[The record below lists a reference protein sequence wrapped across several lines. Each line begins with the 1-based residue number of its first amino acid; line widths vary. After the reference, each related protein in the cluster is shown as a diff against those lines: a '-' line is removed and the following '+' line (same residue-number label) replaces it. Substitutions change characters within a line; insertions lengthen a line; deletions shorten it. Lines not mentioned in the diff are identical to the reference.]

1 MNFPISDR
9 REGERDAHAAPRV
22 KGGRPLR
29 FLAAALGAWVVM
41 RIMVLSPYAAGVL
54 SPGESGS
61 LQRPTVVA
69 GTRHDRQ
76 ASLTARAVG
85 IAATDHR
92 RAAANANA
100 NAALAAARRPD
111 RRGTPPR
118 PPYGTIGHGPHASRS
133 HARAASVL
141 AAVIL
146 NAGAR
151 AVDVRTTLAADRD
164 AQVAMDVQ
172 PDLAL
177 DRQGRIAML
186 PPLGPAAIGATRAT
200 SHAPLSVSSWLLAR
214 GGASGTVSGGQL
226 GASQAGV
233 RAVYGI
239 DPSRRLGLTARLAA
253 PFKGRGREA
262 ALGIEWR
269 PTRWPVRLIAEQRFV
284 LDGGRGGPT
293 VGVIAGYGP
302 AEIAPG
308 ARIETYGQAGAI
320 MRDGVEGFVDGA
332 ARVTHGV
339 AERGRL
345 RLDAGVGAWV
355 SAQRGATRGDLGPSL
370 GLAAPLGRRSVRL
383 ALDWRQRIAGTARP
397 GSGPA
402 LSVGSDF

>member
-9 REGERDAHAAPRV
+9 REGERDAHAALRV

-29 FLAAALGAWVVM
+29 FLAAALGGWVAM
-41 RIMVLSPYAAGVL
+41 RILVLSPYAAGVL
-54 SPGESGS
+54 TPGGSGS

-69 GTRHDRQ
+69 GTRHGRQ
-76 ASLTARAVG
+76 ASPAARAVG

-92 RAAANANA
+92 RATADANIT
-100 NAALAAARRPD
+100 AAAAHRPD
-111 RRGTPPR
+111 RRVTPPQ
-118 PPYGTIGHGPHASRS
+118 PPYGAIGHGPRASPG
-133 HARAASVL
+133 HARAAPML

-146 NAGAR
+146 KRPAR
-151 AVDVRTTLAADRD
+151 AAYVRMRPADRD
-164 AQVAMDVQ
+164 ATFGMDVQ

-200 SHAPLSVSSWLLAR
+200 SHAPLSVSGWLLAR

-253 PFKGRGREA
+253 PLEGRGREA

-320 MRDGVEGFVDGA
+320 MRDGVEGFVDAGA
-332 ARVTHGV
+332 RLTHGV

-355 SAQRGATRGDLGPSL
+355 SAQRGATRGDIGPSL

>member
-29 FLAAALGAWVVM
+29 FLAAALGGWVAM
-41 RIMVLSPYAAGVL
+41 RILVLSPYAAGVL
-54 SPGESGS
+54 TPGGSGS

-76 ASLTARAVG
+76 ASPAARAVG
-85 IAATDHR
+85 IATTDHR
-92 RAAANANA
+92 RATADANIT
-100 NAALAAARRPD
+100 AAAAHRPD
-111 RRGTPPR
+111 RRVTPSR
-118 PPYGTIGHGPHASRS
+118 PPYWTIGHGPRASRS
-133 HARAASVL
+133 HARAAPVL
-141 AAVIL
+141 AAVIM
-146 NAGAR
+146 NRPAR
-151 AVDVRTTLAADRD
+151 AAYVRMRPPDRD
-164 AQVAMDVQ
+164 ATFAMDVQ
-172 PDLAL
+172 PDLAP

-253 PFKGRGREA
+253 PLEGRGREA

-320 MRDGVEGFVDGA
+320 MRDGVEGFVDAA

-339 AERGRL
+339 AERGGL

-370 GLAAPLGRRSVRL
+370 GLALPLGRRSVRL

>member
-54 SPGESGS
+54 TPGGSGS

-76 ASLTARAVG
+76 ASPGARAVG
-85 IAATDHR
+85 IATTDHR
-92 RAAANANA
+92 RATANA

-111 RRGTPPR
+111 RRVPPPQ
-118 PPYGTIGHGPHASRS
+118 PPDDTIGHGPRASPG
-133 HARAASVL
+133 HARAAPVL

-146 NAGAR
+146 NARAR
-151 AVDVRTTLAADRD
+151 AVDVRTTLAPDRD

-172 PDLAL
+172 PDLAP

-200 SHAPLSVSSWLLAR
+200 SHASLSVSGWLLAR

-253 PFKGRGREA
+253 PLEGRGREA

-320 MRDGVEGFVDGA
+320 VRDGVEGFVDAA
-332 ARVTHGV
+332 ARLTHGV

-355 SAQRGATRGDLGPSL
+355 SAQRGAARGDLGPSL
-370 GLAAPLGRRSVRL
+370 GVALPLGRRSVRL

>member
-1 MNFPISDR
+1 M
-9 REGERDAHAAPRV
+9 G
-22 KGGRPLR
+22 
-29 FLAAALGAWVVM
+29 
-41 RIMVLSPYAAGVL
+41 
-54 SPGESGS
+54 
-61 LQRPTVVA
+61 
-69 GTRHDRQ
+69 
-76 ASLTARAVG
+76 
-85 IAATDHR
+85 
-92 RAAANANA
+92 
-100 NAALAAARRPD
+100 
-111 RRGTPPR
+111 
-118 PPYGTIGHGPHASRS
+118 ASR
-133 HARAASVL
+133 A
-141 AAVIL
+141 
-146 NAGAR
+146 
-151 AVDVRTTLAADRD
+151 TLH
-164 AQVAMDVQ
+164 
-172 PDLAL
+172 P
-177 DRQGRIAML
+177 
-186 PPLGPAAIGATRAT
+186 
-200 SHAPLSVSSWLLAR
+200 PLSVSSWLLAR

-233 RAVYGI
+233 RVVYAV
-239 DPSRRLGLTARLAA
+239 DAVPRLGLTARVAA
-253 PFKGRGREA
+253 PLEGRGREA

-370 GLAAPLGRRSVRL
+370 GLAVPLGRRSVRL

>member
-1 MNFPISDR
+1 MNFPISDH

-41 RIMVLSPYAAGVL
+41 RILVLSPYAAGVL
-54 SPGESGS
+54 TPGGSGS
-61 LQRPTVVA
+61 QQRPTVAA

-76 ASLTARAVG
+76 SSLTARAVG
-85 IAATDHR
+85 IAAIDHH
-92 RAAANANA
+92 RAAANA

-111 RRGTPPR
+111 RRVPPQ
-118 PPYGTIGHGPHASRS
+118 PPDDTIGHGAHASRS
-133 HARAASVL
+133 HARAAPVV
-141 AAVIL
+141 AAVIM
-146 NAGAR
+146 NRRAR
-151 AVDVRTTLAADRD
+151 SADVRATLAADRD

-200 SHAPLSVSSWLLAR
+200 AHARLSVSSWLLAR

-233 RAVYGI
+233 RVVYAIG
-239 DPSRRLGLTARLAA
+239 PSQRLGLTARLAA
-253 PFKGRGREA
+253 PLEGRGREA

-269 PTRWPVRLIAEQRFV
+269 PTRGPVRLIAEQRFV

-308 ARIETYGQAGAI
+308 TRIETYGQAGAI

-332 ARVTHGV
+332 ARLTHGV

-355 SAQRGATRGDLGPSL
+355 SAQRGAARGDLGPSL
-370 GLAAPLGRRSVRL
+370 GLALPLGRRSVRL
-383 ALDWRQRIAGTARP
+383 ALDCGIM
-397 GSGPA
+397 
-402 LSVGSDF
+402 

>member
-1 MNFPISDR
+1 MNFPISDP

-61 LQRPTVVA
+61 LQRPTVAA
-69 GTRHDRQ
+69 GRRHDRQ
-76 ASLTARAVG
+76 SSLTARAVG
-85 IAATDHR
+85 IAATDHH
-92 RAAANANA
+92 RAAANA

-111 RRGTPPR
+111 RRVPPQ
-118 PPYGTIGHGPHASRS
+118 PTDDTIGHGPRASPG
-133 HARAASVL
+133 HARAVPVL

-146 NAGAR
+146 NARAR
-151 AVDVRTTLAADRD
+151 PADVRARHAADRD
-164 AQVAMDVQ
+164 VEFTMDVQ

-200 SHAPLSVSSWLLAR
+200 SHASLSVSGWLLAR

-253 PFKGRGREA
+253 PLEGRGREA

-320 MRDGVEGFVDGA
+320 VRDGVEGFVDAA
-332 ARVTHGV
+332 ARLTHGV

-355 SAQRGATRGDLGPSL
+355 SAQRGAARGDLGPSL
-370 GLAAPLGRRSVRL
+370 GLALPLGRRSVRL

>member
-1 MNFPISDR
+1 MNFPISDH

-41 RIMVLSPYAAGVL
+41 RILVLSPYAAGVL
-54 SPGESGS
+54 TPGGSGS
-61 LQRPTVVA
+61 QQRPNVAA

-76 ASLTARAVG
+76 SSLTARAVG
-85 IAATDHR
+85 IAAIDHH
-92 RAAANANA
+92 RAAANA

-111 RRGTPPR
+111 RRVSPQPPDD
-118 PPYGTIGHGPHASRS
+118 TIGHGPRASPG
-133 HARAASVL
+133 HARAAPVL

-146 NAGAR
+146 NARAR
-151 AVDVRTTLAADRD
+151 PADVRARHAADRD
-164 AQVAMDVQ
+164 VEFTMDVQ

-200 SHAPLSVSSWLLAR
+200 AHARLSVSSWLLAR

-253 PFKGRGREA
+253 PLEGRGREA

-269 PTRWPVRLIAEQRFV
+269 PTRGPVRLIAEQRFV

-320 MRDGVEGFVDGA
+320 MRDGVEGFVDAA
-332 ARVTHGV
+332 ARLTHGV
-339 AERGRL
+339 AERGGL

-370 GLAAPLGRRSVRL
+370 GLALPLGRRSVRL

>member
-1 MNFPISDR
+1 MNFPIFDH

-41 RIMVLSPYAAGVL
+41 RILVLSPYAAGVL
-54 SPGESGS
+54 SPGGSGS

-76 ASLTARAVG
+76 ASPAARAVG

-100 NAALAAARRPD
+100 ALAAARRPD
-111 RRGTPPR
+111 RRVPPQ
-118 PPYGTIGHGPHASRS
+118 PPDDTIGHGPRASPG
-133 HARAASVL
+133 HARAAPVL

-146 NAGAR
+146 NARAR
-151 AVDVRTTLAADRD
+151 PADVRARHAADRD
-164 AQVAMDVQ
+164 VEFTMDVQ
-172 PDLAL
+172 PDLAS

-200 SHAPLSVSSWLLAR
+200 SHAPLSVSGWLLAR

-253 PFKGRGREA
+253 PLEGRGRET

-320 MRDGVEGFVDGA
+320 VRDGVEGFVDAA

-339 AERGRL
+339 AERGGL

-355 SAQRGATRGDLGPSL
+355 SAQRGAARGDLGPSL
-370 GLAAPLGRRSVRL
+370 GLALPLGRRSVRL

>member
-1 MNFPISDR
+1 
-9 REGERDAHAAPRV
+9 
-22 KGGRPLR
+22 
-29 FLAAALGAWVVM
+29 
-41 RIMVLSPYAAGVL
+41 
-54 SPGESGS
+54 
-61 LQRPTVVA
+61 
-69 GTRHDRQ
+69 
-76 ASLTARAVG
+76 
-85 IAATDHR
+85 
-92 RAAANANA
+92 
-100 NAALAAARRPD
+100 
-111 RRGTPPR
+111 
-118 PPYGTIGHGPHASRS
+118 
-133 HARAASVL
+133 
-141 AAVIL
+141 
-146 NAGAR
+146 
-151 AVDVRTTLAADRD
+151 
-164 AQVAMDVQ
+164 
-172 PDLAL
+172 
-177 DRQGRIAML
+177 ML

-200 SHAPLSVSSWLLAR
+200 AHARLSVSSWLLAR

-253 PFKGRGREA
+253 PLEGRGREA

-269 PTRWPVRLIAEQRFV
+269 PTRGPVRLIAEQRFV

-320 MRDGVEGFVDGA
+320 VRDGVEGFVDAA
-332 ARVTHGV
+332 ARLTHGV

-355 SAQRGATRGDLGPSL
+355 SAQRGAARGDLGPSL
-370 GLAAPLGRRSVRL
+370 GLAVPLGRRSVRL

>member
-1 MNFPISDR
+1 MNFPISDH

-41 RIMVLSPYAAGVL
+41 RILVLSPYAAGVL

-61 LQRPTVVA
+61 LQRPTVAA

-76 ASLTARAVG
+76 ASPAARAVG
-85 IAATDHR
+85 IATTDHR
-92 RAAANANA
+92 RATADANIT
-100 NAALAAARRPD
+100 AAAADRPD
-111 RRGTPPR
+111 RRVTPSR
-118 PPYGTIGHGPHASRS
+118 PPYWTIGHGAHASRS
-133 HARAASVL
+133 HARAAPVL

-146 NAGAR
+146 NARAR
-151 AVDVRTTLAADRD
+151 PADVRARHAADRD
-164 AQVAMDVQ
+164 VEFTMDVQ
-172 PDLAL
+172 PDLAP

-200 SHAPLSVSSWLLAR
+200 SHAPLSVSGWLLAR

-320 MRDGVEGFVDGA
+320 VRDGVEGFVDAA
-332 ARVTHGV
+332 ARLPHGV

-355 SAQRGATRGDLGPSL
+355 SAQRGATRGDVGPSL